1 MAPNLRETRLE
12 FRTLGESPSLLAKA
26 NLNPGL
32 APPDV
37 DGFFN
42 LSRFDLRKI
51 SPYVRDIQGESAS
64 ALLMRGT
71 EIKRGM
77 LDFKSTYSLR
87 KSQLEL
93 EGKAK
98 IAGLRLEPDETFP
111 LADLVVKLLRASV
124 FRLFERPD
132 DTISLNLRVSGRL
145 DDPEFHFLDAI
156 VEPMFVNLFEK
167 AQNLGSNVKDI
178 VTGILGTAIE
188 GVQKI
193 VPTPKSSGAPPVEG
207 TRKEPDGKGNQLEQL
222 GKKLE
227 KTLQKGL
234 RGLFGVK

>member
-1 MAPNLRETRLE
+1 MARLGFHFQDFVAANKPPVVLKVPDARLSITNLDTLMAPNLRETRLE

-32 APPDV
+32 APLDV

-51 SPYVRDIQGESAS
+51 SPYVRDIQGEGAS

-71 EIKRGM
+71 EIKKGM

-111 LADLVVKLLRASV
+111 LANLVVKLLRASV

-156 VEPMFVNLFEK
+156 VEPMFVELVRE
-167 AQNLGSNVKDI
+167 GSK
-178 VTGILGTAIE
+178 
-188 GVQKI
+188 
-193 VPTPKSSGAPPVEG
+193 
-207 TRKEPDGKGNQLEQL
+207 L
-222 GKKLE
+222 GK
-227 KTLQKGL
+227 QCKGY
-234 RGLFGVK
+234 RNRYSRHRH